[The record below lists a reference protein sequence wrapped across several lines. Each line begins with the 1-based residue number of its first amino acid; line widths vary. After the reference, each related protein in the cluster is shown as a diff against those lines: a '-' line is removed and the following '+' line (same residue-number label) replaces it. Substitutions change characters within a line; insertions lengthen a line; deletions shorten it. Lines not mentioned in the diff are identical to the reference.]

1 MRPALFEQSPQLA
14 EAGFSQQCEALWEG
28 MSFDDRAPFRQQP
41 AVLENQAQVPAVGE
55 PDEPRPPAGPPPP
68 AADWP

>member
-1 MRPALFEQSPQLA
+1 MRPTLFAQTPQLT

-41 AVLENQAQVPAVGE
+41 VAQAQVPAADVPG
-55 PDEPRPPAGPPPP
+55 EPRPPAGPPPP

>member
-1 MRPALFEQSPQLA
+1 MRPALFAQSPQLT

-41 AVLENQAQVPAVGE
+41 VAQAQAPAVDVQG
-55 PDEPRPPAGPPPP
+55 EPRPPAGPPPP

>member
-1 MRPALFEQSPQLA
+1 MRPTLFAQTPQLT

-41 AVLENQAQVPAVGE
+41 VAQAQVPAADVPG
-55 PDEPRPPAGPPPP
+55 GPPP